1 MPGGPYQ
8 VWPATD
14 SSVPVSA
21 LYQQFARRS
30 NLPKLLNPQTVMNT
44 IADAVQRGVLALR
57 YPRPDGSEQWF
68 WRSRIDV
75 TDWDKNGEAWLPNK
89 AVLNSLNARAV
100 LPDSLPGLWPAEPAG
115 VELTTL
121 CSWFDGTHAFQEVTQ
136 PGYPPE
142 SRAIPKVAVVE
153 IHKAVAQAV
162 KAGDL
167 WLVFGNDSVW
177 QDEPTALQLDATAKI
192 YRQPAALNSFELLP
206 GALLKDAWNT
216 DAEPKTTVEKLY
228 TELKKVKGNPWP
240 PKIFINTLSDAIGRG
255 LLARAS
261 GSGPLVSLAADG
273 SVELAVKSAAPQPQ
287 LQPEATPGRK
297 LSARVS
303 LSPGEFQNLADDV
316 ATLSKSLAGCDV
328 QFEVAVS
335 VKTKPG
341 VDLKTANDVLGKI
354 KDGWKL

>member
-1 MPGGPYQ
+1 VQ
-8 VWPATD
+8 
-14 SSVPVSA
+14 VSA
-21 LYQQFARRS
+21 LYQQFARRP
-30 NLPKLLNPQTVMNT
+30 NLPKLLNPQTVTNT

-57 YPRPDGSEQWF
+57 HVRPDGSEQWF
-68 WRSRIDV
+68 WHSKIDV
-75 TDWDKNGEAWLPNK
+75 ADWEKNGEAWLPNK
-89 AVLNSLNARAV
+89 VVLNSLSARAV
-100 LPDSLPGLWPAEPAG
+100 LPESLPGLWPAEPAG
-115 VELTTL
+115 VELATL

-142 SRAIPKVAVVE
+142 SRAIPKVPVAE

-177 QDEPTALQLDATAKI
+177 QEQPTALELDATAKI
-192 YRQPAALNSFELLP
+192 YRQPATLNSFELLP
-206 GALLKDAWNT
+206 GALLKAAWST
-216 DAEPKTTVEKLY
+216 EAEPKTTVEKLY

-255 LLARAS
+255 LLARVS
-261 GSGPLVSLAADG
+261 GNGPLVSLTADG
-273 SVELAVKSAAPQPQ
+273 SVELAVKTSAPQPPP
-287 LQPEATPGRK
+287 PEVTPGRK

-335 VKTKPG
+335 IKTKPG
-341 VDLKTANDVLGKI
+341 MDLTAANAVLGKI

>member
-1 MPGGPYQ
+1 M
-8 VWPATD
+8 A
-14 SSVPVSA
+14 
-21 LYQQFARRS
+21 
-30 NLPKLLNPQTVMNT
+30 
-44 IADAVQRGVLALR
+44 
-57 YPRPDGSEQWF
+57 E
-68 WRSRIDV
+68 
-75 TDWDKNGEAWLPNK
+75 WDKNGEAWLPSK
-89 AVLNSLNARAV
+89 AVLNSLSARAV
-100 LPDSLPGLWPAEPAG
+100 VPESLSGLWPAEPAG

-142 SRAIPKVAVVE
+142 PRPIPKVAVAE

-177 QDEPTALQLDATAKI
+177 QEEPTALQLDTTAKI
-192 YRQPAALNSFELLP
+192 YRPPAALSSFELLP

-273 SVELAVKSAAPQPQ
+273 GVELAVKSSRTASACAAP
-287 LQPEATPGRK
+287 AWGTKIVRPGF
-297 LSARVS
+297 LVAGPVS
-303 LSPGEFQNLADDV
+303 
-316 ATLSKSLAGCDV
+316 
-328 QFEVAVS
+328 
-335 VKTKPG
+335 KP
-341 VDLKTANDVLGKI
+341 VR
-354 KDGWKL
+354 